1 MFLKN
6 NSAPPV
12 NLIIVDWGKLAQPP
26 WYNDAAKNTHLVGVK
41 VARFIEFLV
50 AQGTLS
56 DQMHVI
62 GHSLGSH
69 VAGFAGSNLNNIT
82 LSRITGIC
90 IRVHGALQDFFCIF
104 NLPLNLSL
112 IYMHT

>member
-82 LSRITGIC
+82 LSRITG
-90 IRVHGALQDFFCIF
+90 
-104 NLPLNLSL
+104 
-112 IYMHT
+112 MHTCALCTSRFRLYF